1 MVSELTELSAE
12 FTTISTG
19 YDDAV
24 NRINSLV
31 SSLKKLDQV
40 WTDWSEQLKGIR
52 DQMNRIE
59 GSLKADKFDQLTISE
74 EMELCQERMNSLETM
89 CNYLTSSLQSVQ
101 GTESTASIPDFRSEI
116 TLYGN
121 AMEQLKSKFH
131 EIYRIPTP
139 PAPVSPPN
147 EPEQGARRRV
157 VKTQSTPTQT
167 VTPPRRNPSRGSR
180 IYRTFAESTA
190 IKLGL
195 LLSLLAVLAI
205 LFYTGILGAT
215 FGPHLTYVNGPPPT

>member
-1 MVSELTELSAE
+1 
-12 FTTISTG
+12 
-19 YDDAV
+19 
-24 NRINSLV
+24 
-31 SSLKKLDQV
+31 
-40 WTDWSEQLKGIR
+40 
-52 DQMNRIE
+52 MNRIE

-101 GTESTASIPDFRSEI
+101 GTDSTDSLPDFRSEI

-121 AMEQLKSKFH
+121 AMEQLKQKFH
-131 EIYRIPTP
+131 DIYRIPTP
-139 PAPVSPPN
+139 PGPVHPPK
-147 EPEQGARRRV
+147 EPEQSPRRRV

-167 VTPPRRNPSRGSR
+167 CIPRKSQSLGSR
-180 IYRTFAESTA
+180 LYRAVAESTA
-190 IKLGL
+190 VKLGVL
-195 LLSLLAVLAI
+195 LSILSLLAV